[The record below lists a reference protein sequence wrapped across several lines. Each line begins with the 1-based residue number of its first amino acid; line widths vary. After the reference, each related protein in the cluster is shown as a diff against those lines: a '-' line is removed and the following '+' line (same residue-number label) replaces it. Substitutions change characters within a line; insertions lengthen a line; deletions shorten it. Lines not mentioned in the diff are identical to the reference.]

1 MSYRNNGDWD
11 LCWYY
16 SSSTGCKKE
25 NCTWRHEI
33 SAPRHSQN
41 RRYEKSANR
50 YSQNHYNKSL
60 GMRRYNRG
68 DSRRTPVVP
77 FYSMK
82 QYRNGW
88 SDERNGSVYY
98 PEVGNGHSPRV
109 NSRLI
114 RKYRYQ
120 HGTENFLSGSNP
132 MSECS
137 LPGIASTT
145 SSVSSVKSRG
155 ESDPEVEEI
164 KNGEVEEIKNA
175 EVDTGKVKSQKIISS
190 INLEEVLGGSKT
202 QKKLPKEMNREK
214 KTVSVLSPFAK
225 VFVPSVNIM
234 TSTNERKGTFEET
247 KDENI
252 PIAKME
258 KLASLKSGD
267 NIIHEVIE

>member
-41 RRYEKSANR
+41 RLYEKSANR

-60 GMRRYNRG
+60 GMRRYRG

-82 QYRNGW
+82 QYRNGG
-88 SDERNGSVYY
+88 SDELCGPVYN

-132 MSECS
+132 ISECS

-145 SSVSSVKSRG
+145 SSVSSFKSRG

-164 KNGEVEEIKNA
+164 KNA
-175 EVDTGKVKSQKIISS
+175 EVDPGKGKNQKFISS
-190 INLEEVLGGSKT
+190 ISLVKVLGESET
-202 QKKLPKEMNREK
+202 EKKLLKEMNREK
-214 KTVSVLSPFAK
+214 KIVNVLSPFAK
-225 VFVPSVNIM
+225 VFVPNVNIM

-252 PIAKME
+252 PIAKEE
-258 KLASLKSGD
+258 KLVSLKSGD
-267 NIIHEVIE
+267 TIIHEVIE